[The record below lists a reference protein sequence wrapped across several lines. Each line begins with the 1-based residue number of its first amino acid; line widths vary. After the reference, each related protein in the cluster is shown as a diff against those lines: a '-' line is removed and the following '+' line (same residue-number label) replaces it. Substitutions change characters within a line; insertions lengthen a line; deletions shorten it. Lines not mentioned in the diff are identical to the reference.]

1 MKSYKFPLLVAALA
15 ACGISVTAR
24 DMERQLIDAGM
35 VDVGRMDTTIRVSLM
50 YARDDNFTGVKL
62 YENLERAYLHPSAA
76 EALLKSSAE
85 LRKLHPGYYLL
96 VKDASR
102 PMSVQ
107 RKMYN
112 VVQGTPKAPYVSNP
126 RNGGGLHNYGLA
138 VDITIVDENGNEL
151 PMGTEV
157 DHLGPEANIDKEEYL
172 VKNGVISETERQN
185 RLLLRRVMRAGGF
198 IPLKSEWWHFNLVSR
213 ATAKAKYKRLDF

>member
-1 MKSYKFPLLVAALA
+1 MKQFKFSFIFIVIA
-15 ACGISVTAR
+15 ACGIAISAQNL
-24 DMERQLIDAGM
+24 EQQLRDAGM
-35 VDVGRMDTTIRVSLM
+35 VDVCEMDSTIRVRLM
-50 YARDDNFTGVKL
+50 YAEDDNFTGVKL
-62 YENLERAYLHPSAA
+62 YESLTNAYLHPAAASALVKA
-76 EALLKSSAE
+76 STE
-85 LRKLHPGYYLL
+85 LHRLHPGYYLL

-107 RKMYN
+107 RKMYQ
-112 VVQGTPKAPYVSNP
+112 VVRGTPKAPYVSNP
-126 RNGGGLHNYGLA
+126 GNGGGLHNYGLA

-157 DHLGPEANIDKEEYL
+157 DHLGTEANIDKEDLL
-172 VKNGVISETERQN
+172 VKKGIISETERQN

>member
-1 MKSYKFPLLVAALA
+1 MNSFKFSFIVVLII
-15 ACGISVTAR
+15 ACIASANAQNL
-24 DMERQLIDAGM
+24 EQQLKDAGM
-35 VDVGRMDTTIRVSLM
+35 VDVSDMDSTIRVKLM

-62 YENLERAYLHPSAA
+62 YDGLIHAYLHPAA
-76 EALLKSSAE
+76 ASALLKASAE
-85 LRKLHPGYYLL
+85 LHKLHPGYYLL

-107 RKMYN
+107 RKMYQA
-112 VVQGTPKAPYVSNP
+112 VRGTPKAPYVSNP

-138 VDITIVDENGNEL
+138 VDITIVDKNGNEL
-151 PMGTEV
+151 PMGTNV
-157 DHLGPEANIDKEEYL
+157 DHLDPEANIDKEETL
-172 VKNGVISETERQN
+172 VKRGIISETERQN

-198 IPLKSEWWHFNLVSR
+198 TPLKSEWWHFNLVNR